1 MIRAKPPRQEQKSQ
15 PSPPETDSRVLKGV
29 EPNLKGTEGPL
40 RSSLKHAMQKIEGAM
55 QENQKGEKLIQN
67 LAVLYWERVV
77 GTQAAL
83 STEADTVRDGILFVN
98 TRNSVW
104 SHELTLYKKRILADI
119 NALLGEECLL
129 DIKFRVRKLR
139 QDAPPLQAIEPTPE
153 DLRNVVLEP
162 AERAELR
169 ARLEALIE
177 IPDDKIR
184 EKIALRLV
192 GDARLR
198 HWRITHGWKI
208 CVRCQGLHTEPERLC
223 PICRLYG

>member
-1 MIRAKPPRQEQKSQ
+1 
-15 PSPPETDSRVLKGV
+15 
-29 EPNLKGTEGPL
+29 
-40 RSSLKHAMQKIEGAM
+40 M

-77 GTQAAL
+77 GTQASL

-98 TRNSVW
+98 TRSSVW
-104 SHELTLYKKRILADI
+104 SHELTLYKKRILADL
-119 NALLGEECLL
+119 NTLLGEECIL

-139 QDAPPLQAIEPTPE
+139 QDTPPLETVEPTQE
-153 DLRNVVLEP
+153 DLKRVVLDP

-169 ARLEALIE
+169 ARLEGLIE
-177 IPDDKIR
+177 IPEDKIR
-184 EKIALRLV
+184 EKIALRMV

-198 HWRITHGWKI
+198 HWRIAHGWKI